1 MTDYYDIHAREYYDQ
16 TVSADPS
23 GFLSPFIQFLPP
35 QPRILDIGCGSGRDL
50 LWLKQRGFQP
60 TGLERSAF
68 LARLAGKH
76 SGCPVIEG
84 DMEHFDFTIGS
95 WNALMMVGSLVHI
108 SHKRFVP
115 VIQKLLS
122 GVASPCVILLTMK
135 AGEGCIRAADGR
147 VFYLWSDAELEE
159 SFLRLNLKVATFFR
173 NTSVIGSRESWLG
186 YVLMKYEFEYTVS
199 SCRSIYNPCT
209 P

>member
-1 MTDYYDIHAREYYDQ
+1 MPMADYYEIHAHEYYEK

-23 GFLSPFIQFLPP
+23 GFLSPFIQYLPP
-35 QPRILDIGCGSGRDL
+35 QPRILDVGCGSGRDM

-68 LARLAGKH
+68 LARLARKH

-108 SHKRFVP
+108 PHDRFFP
-115 VIQKLLS
+115 IIQKLLF
-122 GVASPCVILLTMK
+122 GFASPCVILLTMK
-135 AGEGCIRAADGR
+135 AGKGSNRAADGR
-147 VFYLWSDAELEE
+147 TFYLWSEAALENIYA
-159 SFLRLNLKVATFFR
+159 RLGLQTATFFR
-173 NTSVIGSRESWLG
+173 NASAIGSREPWLG
-186 YVLMKYEFEYTVS
+186 YVLVK
-199 SCRSIYNPCT
+199 
-209 P
+209 